1 MKLGIVVFPT
11 DQTMNVAE
19 LGSAVEQMGFESLWF
34 PDHSHIPASRRT
46 PNPNGG
52 ELPDMY
58 RRLLDPFLAL
68 TAVAGATSVLRIG
81 TGICLAM
88 QRDPITLAKEVATLD
103 LLSGGRFL
111 FGVGG
116 GWNEEEMENHGT
128 RPSLRWRVLEERVAA
143 MKEIWTHD
151 EAQFHGKYVDF
162 GPIWS
167 WPKPVQQP
175 HPPVLV
181 GGNGP
186 KAIDGLLQY
195 GNGWMPGASF
205 GPDGL
210 SIRMREVE
218 ERTRQSGRG
227 PMPVTVY
234 AAPQDPSVIARY
246 AEIGVERCI
255 FWVPSS
261 GSVELLERLR
271 LLAPLVNSYQ

>member
-11 DQTMNVAE
+11 DQTMDVAE
-19 LGSAVEQMGFESLWF
+19 LGAAVEDMGFESLWF
-34 PDHSHIPASRRT
+34 PDHSHIPVSRRT
-46 PNPNGG
+46 TNPNGG
-52 ELPDMY
+52 DLPEMY
-58 RRLLDPFLAL
+58 LRLLDPFLAL
-68 TAVAGATSVLRIG
+68 TAVAGATSALRIG

-103 LLSGGRFL
+103 LLSDGRFH

-128 RPSLRWRVLEERVAA
+128 LPTLRWRVLAERMLA

-151 EAQFHGKYVDF
+151 TAEFHGQYVSFD
-162 GPIWS
+162 PIWS

-186 KAIDGLLQY
+186 KAIQGLLQY
-195 GNGWMPGASF
+195 GDAWMPGAAF

-210 SIRMREVE
+210 RIRMREIQE
-218 ERTRQSGRG
+218 LAEPTGRG
-227 PMPVTVY
+227 PFPVTVY
-234 AAPQDPSVIARY
+234 AAPADASVVAAY
-246 AEIGVERCI
+246 EGIGVERCI
-255 FWVPSS
+255 FWLPSLRS
-261 GSVELLERLR
+261 FELLERLR
-271 LLAPLVNSYQ
+271 GLAPLVSSFQ